1 MTTEPMAILVLFVL
15 LVKHFVVDFPLQV
28 EYQWKNKGT
37 YGHPGGLIHAG
48 YHGIGTFIVLGM
60 VFGVVDYWFFILVCA
75 LFDSITHY
83 HIDWA
88 KMNWG
93 NRDIQNPQ
101 FWTHLGLDQLAH
113 QIVYL
118 IIAAVCV
125 I

>member
-28 EYQWKNKGT
+28 EYQWRNKGT

-48 YHGIGTFIVLGM
+48 YHGIGTFIVLSM
-60 VFGVVDYWFFILVCA
+60 VFGIEYWFFILIMA
-75 LFDSITHY
+75 IFDSVTHY

-118 IIAAVCV
+118 IIAAMCV
-125 I
+125 V